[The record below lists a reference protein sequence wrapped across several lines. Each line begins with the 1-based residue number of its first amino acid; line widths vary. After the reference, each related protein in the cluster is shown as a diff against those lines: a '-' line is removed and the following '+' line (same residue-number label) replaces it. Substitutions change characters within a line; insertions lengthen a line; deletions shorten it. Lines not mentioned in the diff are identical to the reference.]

1 MKTRSPVRAARRQ
14 GGTRDAAARQGSA
27 IRGRPRLEP
36 GPARSDR
43 RTTFLDRDWISNS
56 RWSRRCPGRSAP
68 RCRSHDKRLLRRRR
82 NAHEC
87 GAVSDRGARRRLRAP
102 TGGRSGA
109 QGGSPNRQRAGR
121 SRPTGHTNAPPG
133 RPSPIEPR
141 KPCPFFAAESWRGCC
156 DRPYPASPSSR
167 GLGRGP
173 FKAKTW
179 VRIPLGTPLDSQTPF
194 RRCVGFG
201 VAAAIDLFRHQ
212 RRADAALTVP
222 NRKDPHFVLTWNVVD
237 VMSRR
242 SQ

>member
-14 GGTRDAAARQGSA
+14 GGTRDAAARQGWA
-27 IRGRPRLEP
+27 IRGRPRLEQCERDRLVELRSSTVIGFQAADCP
-36 GPARSDR
+36 GGVLVDR
-43 RTTFLDRDWISNS
+43 RRDAAAMM
-56 RWSRRCPGRSAP
+56 SA
-68 RCRSHDKRLLRRRR
+68 CSRRRR
-82 NAHEC
+82 
-87 GAVSDRGARRRLRAP
+87 RR
-102 TGGRSGA
+102 SSM
-109 QGGSPNRQRAGR
+109 QGGFRSRCTTPASCAAWRPLARAGRIANRQRAGR